1 MSLQT
6 PYNKP
11 QPIAQGEKIIAAASY
26 LTAGVVGFLWIII
39 SHLAGA
45 KLKTFLRFHIY
56 QSIFLSIL
64 YYVFNIILTIL
75 IGIVVKIPIIG
86 SFVYSIYFW
95 LFDLKLIFDY
105 SIVDTCLFI
114 VIAYLALNAFFG
126 RYGNLPWVSKTI
138 KSMV

>member
-26 LTAGVVGFLWIII
+26 LTAGVVGFIWIII
-39 SHLAGA
+39 SQIAGGR
-45 KLKTFLRFHIY
+45 LKNFLRFHIY

-75 IGIVVKIPIIG
+75 IGIVVKIPFIG
-86 SFVYSIYFW
+86 SLVYSVYFW

-105 SIVDTCLFI
+105 SIVDTIIFLI
-114 VIAYLALNAFFG
+114 IAYLVLNSLFG
-126 RYGNLPWVSKTI
+126 KYGRLPWVSKVI
-138 KSMV
+138 KSMM